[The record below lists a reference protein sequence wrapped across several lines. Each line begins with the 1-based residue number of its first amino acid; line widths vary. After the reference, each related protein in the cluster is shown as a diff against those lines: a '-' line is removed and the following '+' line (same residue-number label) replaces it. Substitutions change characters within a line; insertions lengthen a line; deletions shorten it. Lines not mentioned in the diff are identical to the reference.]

1 MIEETGSFRDPAGK
15 IFYHKNK
22 VLRKLSESGKERFDF
37 LIKEEILNKS
47 IEKKFLIKTKIFEDD
62 DSLKNKDNNL
72 ILKGRLPIFSAKLFP
87 VKNPGTLT
95 KTSCSKFLGATAV
108 FAISLTALNA
118 VCLVIGIL
126 FARAAFIKTS
136 AALSATALDTGLV
149 NIGIKDLF

>member
-72 ILKGRLPIFSAKLFP
+72 ILEHECVPYVSYPYEWSFNQLKLH
-87 VKNPGTLT
+87 
-95 KTSCSKFLGATAV
+95 
-108 FAISLTALNA
+108 LN
-118 VCLVIGIL
+118 LIEI
-126 FARAAFIKTS
+126 
-136 AALSATALDTGLV
+136 
-149 NIGIKDLF
+149 N